1 MSDTG
6 IFASRYGHLRR
17 VGDLLDQ
24 ILLQVRS
31 NAATPIEI
39 ARQLADLLEQ
49 ALAVRA
55 SPLHELTLTLPDR
68 SLPAATDIGKIAAS
82 LRQGNLSTLVLEQ
95 LESLAQSID
104 ARLSETA
111 SQMRG
116 MR

>member
-6 IFASRYGHLRR
+6 IFASRYSHLRR

-24 ILLQVRS
+24 MLLQARS
-31 NAATPIEI
+31 NAAVPVEV
-39 ARQLADLLEQ
+39 AKQLADLLEQ

-55 SPLHELTLTLPDR
+55 NPLYELTLASPDR
-68 SLPAATDIGKIAAS
+68 SQRAATDIGKIAAS